1 MFNRRTHHRG
11 MRPIRHVPSRPGV
24 LATLSLL
31 LCAGVAFAASPL
43 SPPAA
48 DQARVRAAAAR
59 GDYVPLEQILQDV
72 ERRVTGRVL
81 EVEFDDGEYEIEV
94 LREDGVLV
102 ELDYDARTGR
112 LTDLDVEDDD

>member
-1 MFNRRTHHRG
+1 MQGIRNRKNVG
-11 MRPIRHVPSRPGV
+11 KVW
-24 LATLSLL
+24 

-81 EVEFDDGEYEIEV
+81 EVEFDDGEYEIEI
-94 LREDGVLV
+94 LRADGRVV
-102 ELDYDARTGR
+102 ELTFDARSGR
-112 LTDLDVEDDD
+112 LLESEFDDEDSD